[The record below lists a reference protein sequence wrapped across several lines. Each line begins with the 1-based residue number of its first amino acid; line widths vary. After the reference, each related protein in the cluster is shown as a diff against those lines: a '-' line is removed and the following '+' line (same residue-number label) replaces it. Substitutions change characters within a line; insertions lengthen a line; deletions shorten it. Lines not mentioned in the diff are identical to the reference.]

1 MIWLAIKR
9 GVGLAVFLALAGIA
23 ALFAGTAQ
31 SDDAARFAGART
43 IDGTVTRLDK
53 SQRQQGGS
61 TSTTFRV
68 FVSTPTGPHLED
80 VSGRFFN
87 TLSEGQ
93 TVALRVLDGSDGSEY
108 LLDPG
113 GLQSSAIWALI
124 LGPLLLLAALAL
136 SAYAIRTARA
146 ERRGAVGA

>member
-1 MIWLAIKR
+1 MIWLAFKR
-9 GVGLAVFLALAGIA
+9 GVGLAIILALAGIA
-23 ALFAGTAQ
+23 ALFAGTGQ
-31 SDDAARFAGART
+31 SGDAARFADARV
-43 IDGTVTRLDK
+43 IDATVTRLDK
-53 SQRQQGGS
+53 SQRQQSGS

-93 TVALRVLDGSDGSEY
+93 SVPLRVLDSSDGPEY

-113 GLQSSAIWALI
+113 RLRASATWALI
-124 LGPLLLLAALAL
+124 LGPLLLLSAIAL
-136 SAYAIRTARA
+136 SVHAIRTARA
-146 ERRGAVGA
+146 EHRGAAET